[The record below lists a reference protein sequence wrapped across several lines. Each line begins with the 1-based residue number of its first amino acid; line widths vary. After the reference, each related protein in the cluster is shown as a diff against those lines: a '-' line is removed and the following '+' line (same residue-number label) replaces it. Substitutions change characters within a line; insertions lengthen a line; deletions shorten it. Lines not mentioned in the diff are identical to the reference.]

1 MTRPANRSR
10 CPGMRELGR
19 NRPTGSASRSNTTA
33 AGRAGR
39 HRSRPADA
47 QREQGRRLRKTPT
60 HLTSGVEKLSRRV
73 ARRCKAPYSGYATH
87 RDTTVRMFQA
97 ADVVLL
103 TGLTVS
109 QLREWSSSR
118 RRNLIPADVD
128 AAGPGRHALY
138 SWQTILVLR
147 VLRELRDDFA
157 VDLGAWAP
165 GMVELREQLQGLS
178 FPSLWGTLL
187 TFPSKHSPPLLSAQ
201 TPVFSTGLVIPLDPH
216 LLPIATK
223 LSLPSPD
230 QLFLFPVVGVK

>member
-1 MTRPANRSR
+1 
-10 CPGMRELGR
+10 
-19 NRPTGSASRSNTTA
+19 
-33 AGRAGR
+33 
-39 HRSRPADA
+39 
-47 QREQGRRLRKTPT
+47 
-60 HLTSGVEKLSRRV
+60 
-73 ARRCKAPYSGYATH
+73 
-87 RDTTVRMFQA
+87 MFQA

-109 QLREWSSSR
+109 QLREWSSPR

-147 VLRELRDDFA
+147 LLRELRDDFA

-165 GMVELREQLQGLS
+165 GMVALRQELQGLS

-187 TFPSKHSPPLLSAQ
+187 TFKSKHSPTLLSAQ
-201 TPVFSTGLVIPLDPH
+201 TTAFPTGIVIPLDPH

-223 LSLPSPD
+223 LAFPLPA
-230 QLFLFPVVGVK
+230 QLFLFPAVAVT

>member
-1 MTRPANRSR
+1 
-10 CPGMRELGR
+10 
-19 NRPTGSASRSNTTA
+19 
-33 AGRAGR
+33 
-39 HRSRPADA
+39 
-47 QREQGRRLRKTPT
+47 
-60 HLTSGVEKLSRRV
+60 
-73 ARRCKAPYSGYATH
+73 
-87 RDTTVRMFQA
+87 MFQA

-147 VLRELRDDFA
+147 LLRELREDFA

-165 GMVELREQLQGLS
+165 GMVELRQQLQGLS

-187 TFPSKHSPPLLSAQ
+187 TFQSKHSPTLLSAH
-201 TPVFSTGLVIPLDPH
+201 TTTFPTGIVIPLDPH

-223 LSLPSPD
+223 LSFSPPD
-230 QLFLFPVVGVK
+230 QLFLFPVVAVT

>member
-1 MTRPANRSR
+1 M
-10 CPGMRELGR
+10 
-19 NRPTGSASRSNTTA
+19 
-33 AGRAGR
+33 
-39 HRSRPADA
+39 
-47 QREQGRRLRKTPT
+47 
-60 HLTSGVEKLSRRV
+60 
-73 ARRCKAPYSGYATH
+73 
-87 RDTTVRMFQA
+87 MFQA

-147 VLRELRDDFA
+147 LLRELRDDFA
-157 VDLGAWAP
+157 VDLAAWAP
-165 GMVELREQLQGLS
+165 ALVELRQELQGIS

-187 TFPSKHSPPLLSAQ
+187 TFQSRHSPPLLSAR
-201 TPVFSTGLVIPLDPH
+201 TPALRTGIVIPLDPH

-223 LSLPSPD
+223 LSFPPPD
-230 QLFLFPVVGVK
+230 QLFLFPVASVT

>member
-1 MTRPANRSR
+1 
-10 CPGMRELGR
+10 
-19 NRPTGSASRSNTTA
+19 
-33 AGRAGR
+33 
-39 HRSRPADA
+39 
-47 QREQGRRLRKTPT
+47 
-60 HLTSGVEKLSRRV
+60 
-73 ARRCKAPYSGYATH
+73 
-87 RDTTVRMFQA
+87 MFQA

-118 RRNLIPADVD
+118 RRNLIPADID

-165 GMVELREQLQGLS
+165 GMVELRQQLQGIS

-187 TFPSKHSPPLLSAQ
+187 KFQSKHSPTLFSAQ
-201 TPVFSTGLVIPLDPH
+201 TPGFSPGLVIPLDPH

-230 QLFLFPVVGVK
+230 QLLLFPVVAVK

>member
-1 MTRPANRSR
+1 M
-10 CPGMRELGR
+10 
-19 NRPTGSASRSNTTA
+19 
-33 AGRAGR
+33 
-39 HRSRPADA
+39 
-47 QREQGRRLRKTPT
+47 
-60 HLTSGVEKLSRRV
+60 KL
-73 ARRCKAPYSGYATH
+73 
-87 RDTTVRMFQA
+87 FQA
-97 ADVVLL
+97 ADVVVL

-165 GMVELREQLQGLS
+165 GMVELRQQLQGIS

-187 TFPSKHSPPLLSAQ
+187 KFQSKHSPTLLSAQ
-201 TPVFSTGLVIPLDPH
+201 TPGFPTGLVIPLDPH

-223 LSLPSPD
+223 LSLPSPN
-230 QLFLFPVVGVK
+230 QLFLFPVVAVK